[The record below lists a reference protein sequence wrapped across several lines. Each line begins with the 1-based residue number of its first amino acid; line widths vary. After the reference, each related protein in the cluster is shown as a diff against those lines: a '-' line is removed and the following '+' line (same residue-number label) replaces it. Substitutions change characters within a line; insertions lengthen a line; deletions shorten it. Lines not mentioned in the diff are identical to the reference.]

1 MALHGQTITCVVPM
15 NVIIVAKF
23 LRTPRNFCFSQ
34 TRTRVVCAAGL
45 LALLGCGAG
54 IGYAA
59 SFVTGN
65 GGAQALAFR
74 EQIEQQRDAL
84 DAARGDAQ
92 RELNA
97 MAIKLAEL
105 QAQATRLNAL
115 GERLTK
121 IARLDDGE
129 FNFAEAPAVGGPR
142 VDAAAEGPSGVAL
155 QSSID
160 DLDARLSMQS
170 EQLLLLESLLSDR
183 DLDAALLPTG
193 LPVRSGYA
201 SSGFGTRAD
210 PFSGYSAF
218 HRGVDFNGP
227 RGSDV
232 LTVAEGV
239 VYFAGKR
246 SGYGNVVEID
256 HGNGYRTLY
265 AHNQQNLVKE
275 GERVKA
281 GDVIA
286 KMGSTGRATGSHV
299 HFEVWLNGKVVNPNQ
314 YLRNAR
320 G

>member
-1 MALHGQTITCVVPM
+1 M

-23 LRTPRNFCFSQ
+23 LRAPQKFSTEQPR
-34 TRTRVVCAAGL
+34 TIAICAAAVLSLMGL
-45 LALLGCGAG
+45 GGLAGYG
-54 IGYAA
+54 ITALT
-59 SFVTGN
+59 SDN
-65 GGAQALAFR
+65 GVETRALQAQIA
-74 EQIEQQRDAL
+74 QQRDEI

-92 RELNA
+92 REVNA

-115 GERLTK
+115 GERLTQ

-129 FNFAEAPAVGGPR
+129 FNFAEAPAVGGPQT
-142 VDAAAEGPSGVAL
+142 DALAVLPSGSEL
-155 QSSID
+155 RSSID
-160 DLDARLSMQS
+160 ELDTRLSLQS

-183 DLDAALLPTG
+183 DLDASLLPTG

-201 SSGFGTRAD
+201 SSGYGVRSD
-210 PFSGYSAF
+210 PFSGFNAF

-232 LTVAEGV
+232 LTVADGV
-239 VYFAGKR
+239 VEFAGRR

-256 HGNGYRTLY
+256 HGNGYMTLY
-265 AHNQQNLVKE
+265 GHNQQNLVKE